1 MVALAAP
8 LVKWDD
14 ILKIL
19 LAGIIGA
26 VGVVVVYGFLLL
38 AVSRARSTQ
47 HESTRIVDYAIAG
60 VCGVLCV
67 AAVAIGIY
75 AMVNKPKSSQS
86 SSKGKSKIALTRTGP
101 TVRGRL
107 VA

>member
-1 MVALAAP
+1 MLALAAP

-19 LAGIIGA
+19 LAGLIGA
-26 VGVVVVYGFLLL
+26 VGVVVVYGFGLL
-38 AVSRARSTQ
+38 AVWRARSSQ
-47 HESTRIVDYAIAG
+47 SEGVKVADYAIASL
-60 VCGVLCV
+60 CGFLCI

-86 SSKGKSKIALTRTGP
+86 SAKGKSKVAAVSTGP
-101 TVRGRL
+101 AQRGRL

>member
-1 MVALAAP
+1 MVAFATP

-14 ILKIL
+14 VLRIF

-26 VGVVVVYGFLLL
+26 VGVVVVFGFLLV
-38 AVSRARSTQ
+38 AVSRARSSR
-47 HESTRIVDYAIAG
+47 HESTRVLDHLLAG
-60 VCGVLCV
+60 LCGAVCLF
-67 AAVAIGIY
+67 AVAVGIY

-86 SSKGKSKIALTRTGP
+86 KAGGTSKIALVPRES
-101 TVRGRL
+101 RHRDRL

>member
-1 MVALAAP
+1 MALLATP

-38 AVSRARSTQ
+38 AVSRARNSQ
-47 HESTRIVDYAIAG
+47 NEGVRIADYALAV

-67 AAVAIGIY
+67 GAVAIGIY
-75 AMVNKPKSSQS
+75 AMVNKPKSSS
-86 SSKGKSKIALTRTGP
+86 PKSKGKAKIAMVAAPARRTGW
-101 TVRGRL
+101 
-107 VA
+107 

>member
-1 MVALAAP
+1 MVAFATP

-14 ILKIL
+14 VLRIF

-26 VGVVVVYGFLLL
+26 VGVVLVFGLLLL
-38 AVSRARSTQ
+38 AVSRARSSE
-47 HESTRIVDYAIAG
+47 HESTRIVDYLVAG
-60 VCGVLCV
+60 VCGAACLF
-67 AAVAIGIY
+67 AVAVGIY

-86 SSKGKSKIALTRTGP
+86 KSKGKAKIALVQRDS
-101 TVRGRL
+101 RHRDRL